1 MWFLA
6 IFSMAFGL
14 SFGYVGFKF
23 LIQPRR
29 TIRRLQEMKYQS
41 SSEPTRQ
48 AVLITRVFGVIL
60 MFIGIYFIGVG
71 INFLIN

>member
-14 SFGYVGFKF
+14 GFGWIGFKF
-23 LIQPRR
+23 LISPVGV
-29 TIRRLQEMKYQS
+29 IRRLQEMKYRTS
-41 SSEPTRQ
+41 SQPSKQ
-48 AVLITRVFGVIL
+48 AILMTRVFGLIL
-60 MFIGIYFIGVG
+60 IIIAIYFIGVG